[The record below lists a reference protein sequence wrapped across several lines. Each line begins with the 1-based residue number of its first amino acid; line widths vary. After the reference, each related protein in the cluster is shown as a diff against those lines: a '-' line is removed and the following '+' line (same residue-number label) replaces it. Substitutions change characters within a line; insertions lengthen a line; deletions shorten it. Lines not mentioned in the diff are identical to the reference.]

1 MQIDQFSSYKAG
13 TGYDTVEAP
22 FVKKASNKMFMS
34 PEIETKGMQ
43 SNGSF
48 SKLRPDS
55 SQSFDV
61 GSNKQS
67 HGMKSPSFHERAE
80 QPQSTYPSYQRT
92 FKLVHY
98 LKPGI
103 ITLYDP
109 KPILPKIVRSQL
121 RQLLIPTNKDGSFNL
136 TKPASNIKIEP
147 EITKPETFVICKKT
161 SFIT

>member
-1 MQIDQFSSYKAG
+1 MQVDQFSSYKAG

-67 HGMKSPSFHERAE
+67 QGMKSPSFHERAE
-80 QPQSTYPSYQRT
+80 QPQSTYHHIKEPSKSSEANY
-92 FKLVHY
+92 
-98 LKPGI
+98 
-103 ITLYDP
+103 
-109 KPILPKIVRSQL
+109 
-121 RQLLIPTNKDGSFNL
+121 GSFSFPQ
-136 TKPASNIKIEP
+136 TKMDPSI
-147 EITKPETFVICKKT
+147 
-161 SFIT
+161 